1 MSRLYL
7 KAENY
12 AGRTVISESFFS
24 APLKIAK
31 PFYHENFTTVMMMSA
46 SAGMLDGDCYDIE
59 IKVCTGAR
67 LRFTG
72 QSFNK
77 IFRSTSGK
85 GVAQKVKITVE
96 SGGEL
101 IYSPCP
107 VIPFR
112 ESIFKGETDI
122 EICDDSKIMMYD
134 IFACGRTAMNEK
146 FQFTEYRSR
155 ISVKK
160 SGRLIFLDNT
170 ELLPSETDLCSTG
183 FFEGNTHSG
192 TMFCYGFPKPD
203 IADAGEN
210 AAVTDTAEGWC
221 ARILA
226 DSSQHVTDFFEKI
239 KTP

>member
-101 IYSPCP
+101 IYSK
-107 VIPFR
+107 VYYWT
-112 ESIFKGETDI
+112 KL
-122 EICDDSKIMMYD
+122 Y
-134 IFACGRTAMNEK
+134 K
-146 FQFTEYRSR
+146 FLNPSGKVYLK
-155 ISVKK
+155 VK
-160 SGRLIFLDNT
+160 LILKYV
-170 ELLPSETDLCSTG
+170 
-183 FFEGNTHSG
+183 
-192 TMFCYGFPKPD
+192 MIQK
-203 IADAGEN
+203 
-210 AAVTDTAEGWC
+210 
-221 ARILA
+221 
-226 DSSQHVTDFFEKI
+226 
-239 KTP
+239 